1 MASCKRII
9 KINNGTCVLNEDIY
23 VGRGDK
29 LVKVLFE
36 LDGFK
41 FNDGNMATFTGAKVL
56 VRKSNGDKIDA
67 EFKSFE
73 NDMIVWEIDNTLI
86 DDIVELGCHDFQ
98 VVLTDGTA
106 EISLPVVYNQ
116 FHVFDSLISDG
127 NNSNVNSSTINH
139 GHIATGDESDIFTD
153 TKGYNATNWAE
164 NDVITDGKLNKIED
178 ALTYLMSNN
187 PSMISPVGNVLTLK
201 EEKLQ
206 VSEISKTTTI
216 VLPAINYVA
225 DFVLFLNCTMDL
237 DVIFQ
242 SSADTQKIRLAKG
255 YHKISFKFISDWL
268 ISC

>member
-56 VRKSNGDKIDA
+56 VRKPNGNKIDA
-67 EFKSFE
+67 EFRSFE
-73 NDMIVWEIDNTLI
+73 NDMIVWEIDNNLI
-86 DDIVELGCHDFQ
+86 DDIVELGCYDFQ
-98 VVLTDGTA
+98 IVLTDGTA

-127 NNSNVNSSTINH
+127 DKSNVNSSTINH

-178 ALTYLMSNN
+178 ALTYLMSNDV
-187 PSMISPVGNVLTLK
+187 SMISPVGNVLTLK

-206 VSEISKTTTI
+206 ISEISKTTTI

-242 SSADTQKIRLAKG
+242 SSADTQKITLAKG

>member
-1 MASCKRII
+1 MASCKRVI
-9 KINNGTCVLNEDIY
+9 KVNNGTCVLNEDIY

-36 LDGFK
+36 LEGFK
-41 FNDGNMATFTGAKVL
+41 FNDGNMSTFTGAKVL

-67 EFKSFE
+67 EFKPFE

-98 VVLTDGTA
+98 IVLTDGTA

-139 GHIATGDESDIFTD
+139 GHIATGDTSDIFTD

-178 ALTYLMSNN
+178 ALTYLMSNDVV
-187 PSMISPVGNVLTLK
+187 MISPVKNVLSLK

-206 VSEISKTTTI
+206 VSEISNNTTI
-216 VLPAINYVA
+216 VLPPIDYVA
-225 DFVLFLNCTMDL
+225 DFVLFLNCTIDL
-237 DVIFQ
+237 NVTFK
-242 SSADTQKIRLAKG
+242 SSADVQSVGLAKG
-255 YHKISFKFISDWL
+255 YHKIDFKFISDWL